1 MPVWS
6 SSIVSY
12 NTQYHQHNTDTDTN
26 TKIHPQLLHNNIIHA
41 VGSPL
46 KITNGERG
54 EKDSGQNLDR
64 NFNPNFNTNTENMI
78 TENTEEDEEMAWA
91 MPLLEKVLDMYISLF
106 GSDHPKVGVEKIPLT
121 SIDLH

>member
-1 MPVWS
+1 
-6 SSIVSY
+6 
-12 NTQYHQHNTDTDTN
+12 
-26 TKIHPQLLHNNIIHA
+26 
-41 VGSPL
+41 
-46 KITNGERG
+46 
-54 EKDSGQNLDR
+54 
-64 NFNPNFNTNTENMI
+64 MI